1 MFRSERKFR
10 DKFQEGEFNMPKTE
24 VILTHNVVG
33 LGAESDHVKVAAGY
47 ARNYLFPQGWA
58 IPLTMA
64 NKKQIQ
70 ALQKRRVD
78 RESKELHS
86 MSELASTLSKLTL
99 LIKVKTGEDGK
110 MFGSVT
116 AGTIA
121 DELSHHYDAHVDKRK
136 IHLAHPIKTLGEHEV
151 PLHLHH
157 DVNCTLKVRVE
168 SSTPLSTE
176 VQAALAAQQ
185 AHAAKEAAREA
196 SKGTK
201 EGAPARGGKGGKTE
215 KGEGKPARAEAKDG
229 KKAERP
235 AKTDAA
241 EKPEK
246 GEKKAKAPKA

>member
-1 MFRSERKFR
+1 
-10 DKFQEGEFNMPKTE
+10 MPKTE

-47 ARNYLFPQGWA
+47 ARNYLFPQGLA

-78 RESKELHS
+78 REAKELNS
-86 MSELASTLSKLTL
+86 MTELASTLSKLTL
-99 LIKVKTGEDGK
+99 VVHVKTGEDGK

-121 DELSHHYDAHVDKRK
+121 DELRHQYDAQLDRRK
-136 IHLAHPIKTLGEHEV
+136 IHLQHPIKSLGEHEV

-168 SSTPLSTE
+168 SSTPLSPE
-176 VQAALAAQQ
+176 VVAAIAAQN
-185 AHAAKEAAREA
+185 AAAAKDAKDAPKGKDDARPGKPTREA
-196 SKGTK
+196 RAPKG
-201 EGAPARGGKGGKTE
+201 
-215 KGEGKPARAEAKDG
+215 EAKDT
-229 KKAERP
+229 KKADK
-235 AKTDAA
+235 ADKA
-241 EKPEK
+241 EKTERKPK
-246 GEKKAKAPKA
+246 TKA